1 MHGQNRKSFEWGK
14 GAFKKGMA
22 KLYFRYGAMD
32 SSKSAN
38 LIMVAYNYEK
48 QGKTVVV
55 LKPSL
60 DSRSDMGFV
69 ESRIGVKAKCVDVR
83 PDSKIL
89 ELLRDDMA
97 QSVIDCI
104 LVDECQFLNTPQV
117 EELVKIVDDFHI
129 PVICY
134 GLKNSYIKGEL
145 FEGSRALLY
154 YAESIE
160 EIKTVCSFCNKKAI
174 MNLRVVKGK
183 PVYSGDKVQM
193 GDTAPGEE
201 YYIPV
206 CRKHY
211 FNPKLY

>member
-1 MHGQNRKSFEWGK
+1 
-14 GAFKKGMA
+14 MA

-55 LKPSL
+55 LKPTL
-60 DSRSDMGFV
+60 DTRSDDGFV
-69 ESRIGVKAKCVDVR
+69 ESRIGVKAKCVEVSQ
-83 PDSKIL
+83 DSVIL

-104 LVDECQFLNTPQV
+104 LVDESQFLNAHQV
-117 EELVKIVDDFHI
+117 EELVTIVDEYRI

-134 GLKNSYIKGEL
+134 GLKNSYVKGEL

-174 MNLRVVKGK
+174 MNLRVVDGQ
-183 PVYSGDKVQM
+183 PVYSGDRVM
-193 GDTAPGEE
+193 VGDTKQSSE

>member
-1 MHGQNRKSFEWGK
+1 MLRKGK
-14 GAFKKGMA
+14 TIVS

-48 QGKTVVV
+48 QGKRAVV
-55 LKPSL
+55 LKPAL
-60 DSRSDMGFV
+60 DSRSDGGFV
-69 ESRIGVKAKCVDVR
+69 ESRIGVRAPCLDIPPQGSILALLEPVR
-83 PDSKIL
+83 QAAPL
-89 ELLRDDMA
+89 
-97 QSVIDCI
+97 DCI
-104 LVDECQFLNTPQV
+104 LVDECQFLSAAQV
-117 EELVKIVDDFHI
+117 EELVQVVDQWDI

-134 GLKNSYIKGEL
+134 GLKNSYVKGEL

-174 MNLRVVKGK
+174 MNLRIVDGK
-183 PVYSGDKVQM
+183 PVYNGNKVQM
-193 GDTAPGEE
+193 GDTARDSQE

-211 FNPKLY
+211 LAPPLGQKEE

>member
-1 MHGQNRKSFEWGK
+1 
-14 GAFKKGMA
+14 MA

-55 LKPSL
+55 LKPAM
-60 DSRSDMGFV
+60 DTRSNMGYV
-69 ESRIGVKAKCVDVR
+69 ESRIGVKARCMDIL
-83 PDSKIL
+83 PNGSIL
-89 ELLRDDMA
+89 ELLREELA
-97 QSVIDCI
+97 QNEIDCI
-104 LVDECQFLNTPQV
+104 LVDESQFLTEKQV
-117 EELVKIVDDFHI
+117 LELVEIVDHRNI

-134 GLKNSYIKGEL
+134 GLKNSYVKGQL
-145 FEGSRALLY
+145 FEGSSALLY

-160 EIKTVCSFCNKKAI
+160 EVKTVCSFCNKKAT
-174 MNLRVVKGK
+174 MNLRVVDGK
-183 PVYSGDKVQM
+183 PVYSGNQVQM
-193 GDTAPGEE
+193 GDTCQGQE

-211 FNPKLY
+211 FHPALPDVEPASSDQE

>member
-1 MHGQNRKSFEWGK
+1 
-14 GAFKKGMA
+14 MA

-55 LKPSL
+55 LKPAL
-60 DSRSDMGFV
+60 DTRSKLGFV
-69 ESRIGVKAKCVDVR
+69 ESRIGVKAKCLDIPPQGSVLE
-83 PDSKIL
+83 IL
-89 ELLRDDMA
+89 KGEIA
-97 QSVIDCI
+97 QSTLDCI
-104 LVDECQFLNTPQV
+104 LVDECQFLTVQQV
-117 EELVKIVDDFHI
+117 EELVKVVDDYNI

-134 GLKNSYIKGEL
+134 GLKNSYVKGEL

-174 MNLRVVKGK
+174 MNLRMVGGK

-193 GDTAPGEE
+193 GDTVQGQEE

-211 FNPKLY
+211 FQPLL